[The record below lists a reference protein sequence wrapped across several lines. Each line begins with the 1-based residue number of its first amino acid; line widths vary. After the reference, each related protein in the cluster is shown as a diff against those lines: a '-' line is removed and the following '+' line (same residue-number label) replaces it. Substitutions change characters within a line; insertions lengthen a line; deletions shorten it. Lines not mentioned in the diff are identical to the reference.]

1 MPTTF
6 TGSGNR
12 LGGGGGSGAP
22 AASAPPPVNSRP
34 QGNCPKTFKK
44 FVVPSWNPNIFK
56 GTSDPSQFIFEIN
69 VGKSRIR
76 DRTTLKLKSL
86 TDSKSIEDDVI

>member
-12 LGGGGGSGAP
+12 LGGGGGGSGAP

-34 QGNCPKTFKK
+34 QGNCPKFDSERSFRLIMSRNYRLTPTVGAQPSKILRLNSEKFQNLSFKPK
-44 FVVPSWNPNIFK
+44 LA
-56 GTSDPSQFIFEIN
+56 IFEE
-69 VGKSRIR
+69 KSQ
-76 DRTTLKLKSL
+76 K
-86 TDSKSIEDDVI
+86 

>member
-12 LGGGGGSGAP
+12 LGGGGGSAAP

-34 QGNCPKTFKK
+34 QGNCP
-44 FVVPSWNPNIFK
+44 
-56 GTSDPSQFIFEIN
+56 
-69 VGKSRIR
+69 
-76 DRTTLKLKSL
+76 
-86 TDSKSIEDDVI
+86 